1 MEKTT
6 SNKSRFYEIINRIV
20 KLNKLS
26 HAYMIEI
33 DNYDQDFEC
42 VLDFVKL
49 ILCQKKE
56 KQNNSLNCSSCN
68 ICKLV
73 DEGSYVDLK
82 IIEPEGM
89 VFKKKQ
95 LTELQEEYNN
105 KSLLD
110 NKRIYIIKEADKFND
125 ASANTMLKF
134 LEEPEEDIIA
144 ILVTTNRYKVIET
157 ILSRCQILSLQGSY
171 YNNEFSDVVLDL
183 LKLIIKKEDLFIN
196 YRKIYGDILPDKQT
210 AKMILLQI
218 EEAIISYLNFISNNE
233 FNCDPLLIDILKREK
248 VSNLTNY
255 ISIIEDEIKNL
266 EYNVN
271 YKLWLDNL
279 FAKLIGG

>member
-1 MEKTT
+1 
-6 SNKSRFYEIINRIV
+6 
-20 KLNKLS
+20 
-26 HAYMIEI
+26 
-33 DNYDQDFEC
+33 
-42 VLDFVKL
+42 
-49 ILCQKKE
+49 
-56 KQNNSLNCSSCN
+56 
-68 ICKLV
+68 
-73 DEGSYVDLK
+73 
-82 IIEPEGM
+82 
-89 VFKKKQ
+89 
-95 LTELQEEYNN
+95 
-105 KSLLD
+105 
-110 NKRIYIIKEADKFND
+110 
-125 ASANTMLKF
+125 MLKF